1 MSSNSSNHATVV
13 AAGLPLL
20 GSAEHSHSGP
30 CCKVAMCEG
39 SSPHMSKE
47 TRSLLRSRLRMSALL
62 LGGGFAV
69 FFLRQLFLVNYH
81 SPEEM
86 FLLLFHGLT
95 SLFLLLIGGRLC
107 QKCTYELS
115 TLRIAELIIFGVPS
129 LYFIAM
135 QWVAIRSGDP
145 FLIGITAPWMLL
157 ILTYSLYIPNTW
169 RRAAWVLGLFAVTP
183 TAICIVAAVMLPIY
197 GSMVG
202 PNIISKIFMTMA
214 LAAFIGTWGVHTIN
228 RLRREA
234 FEAKQLGQ
242 YRLKRL
248 LGAGGMGEVHLAEH
262 QLMKR
267 PVAIKLIKPSNAA
280 DPTSLARFHREV
292 QATAKLTHLNTIEIF
307 DYGHTDDGTFYYVME
322 YLPGKSLADLVEQ
335 HGPMAPARVVW
346 LLEQICG
353 ALAEAHGLGL
363 MHRDIKP
370 GNIFAA
376 ERGGVY
382 DVAKLLDFGLAK
394 PLMTGHGDVTLT
406 QQGSITGSPLFMAP
420 EQAAGDGEP
429 DARSDIYALGAVA
442 YYLLT
447 GHPPFEGDNAV
458 KVLLAHAN
466 KNVTPPSKLQPG
478 IQSELEQIVLRCLQ
492 KKPADRFPDVAT
504 LGAELAATPLH
515 GRWTAADAQAWW
527 QTNGGV
533 SRDGMPTVAGAADH
547 TVVGGIQSS
556 TGADPS
562 SGDDSEAGADVASK
576 GSRTRGSSDAT
587 QADLAHDS
595 ASHSALV
602 G

>member
-1 MSSNSSNHATVV
+1 
-13 AAGLPLL
+13 
-20 GSAEHSHSGP
+20 
-30 CCKVAMCEG
+30 
-39 SSPHMSKE
+39 MSKE
-47 TRSLLRSRLRMSALL
+47 TRSLLRGRLRMAALL
-62 LGGGFAV
+62 LGGGFGV
-69 FFLRQLFLVNYH
+69 FFLRQLITVNYH
-81 SPEEM
+81 SAEEM
-86 FLLLFHGLT
+86 FLLLFHGITTLC
-95 SLFLLLIGGRLC
+95 LLLVGGRLC
-107 QKCTYELS
+107 QKCTFSLAK
-115 TLRIAELIIFGVPS
+115 LRAAELLIFGVPM
-129 LYFIAM
+129 LFFITL
-135 QWVAIRSGDP
+135 QWLEIRSGNK
-145 FLIGITAPWMLL
+145 FLIGVTAPWMLL

-169 RRAAWVLGLFAVTP
+169 KRAAWVLGIFTLAP
-183 TAICIVAAVMLPIY
+183 TAICIVAAVTI
-197 GSMVG
+197 
-202 PNIISKIFMTMA
+202 PNYAQDAHASIISMIFMTMV
-214 LAAFIGTWGVHTIN
+214 LAAVIGAWGVHTIN
-228 RLRREA
+228 RLRREV

-242 YRLKRL
+242 YKLKRL

-307 DYGHTDDGTFYYVME
+307 DYGHTNDGTFYYVME

-335 HGPMAPARVVW
+335 HGPMHPARVVW

-394 PLMTGHGDVTLT
+394 PLMNTNGDVTLT
-406 QQGSITGSPLFMAP
+406 QQGSITGSPLFMSP
-420 EQAAGDGEP
+420 EQAASDGEP

-466 KNVTPPSKLQPG
+466 KTVTPPSKLQPD
-478 IQSELEQIVLRCLQ
+478 IPADLEQIVLHCLE
-492 KKPADRFPDVAT
+492 KKPADRFADVAT
-504 LGAELAATPLH
+504 LSASLAQSQLH
-515 GRWTAADAQAWW
+515 GKWTAADAQKWW
-527 QTNGGV
+527 QENGGV
-533 SRDGMPTVAGAADH
+533 SRDGTPTITGASDGTVRDGEVTSGPLRAAKAVAGAN
-547 TVVGGIQSS
+547 GSS
-556 TGADPS
+556 
-562 SGDDSEAGADVASK
+562 
-576 GSRTRGSSDAT
+576 TRGSSDAT
-587 QADLAHDS
+587 AAEVTQES
-595 ASHSALV
+595 ASRGALV
-602 G
+602 S